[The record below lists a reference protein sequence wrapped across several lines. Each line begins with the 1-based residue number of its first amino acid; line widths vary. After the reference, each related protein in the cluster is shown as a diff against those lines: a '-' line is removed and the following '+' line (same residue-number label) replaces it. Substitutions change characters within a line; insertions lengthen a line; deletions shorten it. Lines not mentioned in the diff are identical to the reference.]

1 MIPIHYSD
9 KGLYL
14 YYDSYSDLPQK
25 ALYVYIRM
33 STGYYIYKSG
43 RKKPF
48 IVWYSDGD
56 GPKIGRTK
64 KNGLKFYL
72 FIIRYI

>member
-1 MIPIHYSD
+1 MIPIQYSD

-43 RKKPF
+43 RKK
-48 IVWYSDGD
+48 ILHCRVLRWRWTKNWTDQKKWA
-56 GPKIGRTK
+56 KI
-64 KNGLKFYL
+64 LPLY
-72 FIIRYI
+72 Y

>member
-25 ALYVYIRM
+25 PLYVYIRM

-43 RKKPF
+43 RKKN
-48 IVWYSDGD
+48 SQLSGTQMKTDQKLD
-56 GPKIGRTK
+56 GPKK
-64 KNGLKFYL
+64 MGLNFASL
-72 FIIRYI
+72 LVGI